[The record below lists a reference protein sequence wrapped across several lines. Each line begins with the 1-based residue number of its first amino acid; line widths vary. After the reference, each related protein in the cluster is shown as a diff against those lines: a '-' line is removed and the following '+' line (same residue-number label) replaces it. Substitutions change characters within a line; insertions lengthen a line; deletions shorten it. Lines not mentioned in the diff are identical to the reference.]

1 MQLWDKLAEYAKNF
15 SSYRTTM
22 DFGDVAEILIIAVL
36 LYYTLV
42 WMKTTR
48 AWILLKGLIV
58 ILAFLLLAYFFRMT
72 TILWMAQN
80 VLGFA
85 VTALIVVLQPELR
98 KALEELG
105 KKNII
110 SSVLPFDNSHRV
122 NEEFSEKTINE
133 ITKACVEMGKVRT
146 GALIVIEQKVSLR
159 DYERTGIDVDGIVTS
174 QLLIN
179 IFEHNTPLHDGAVI
193 IQGNR
198 VVSAT
203 CYLPLSDNLGL
214 SKELGTRHRAGVG
227 ISEITDSLT
236 IIVSEETGKISV
248 AYEGELERNLD
259 ADSLRDRMHKILNN
273 PVEEHKN
280 LRIWKGRS
288 RDKKMKKLLTRN
300 LGLKLASLLL
310 AFVLWFLVAQIY
322 DPKDTVTFNNI
333 QVRLINTELLDEEGK
348 VYEVLDNSNLVRVTV
363 TGPQSIVKSELRRSD
378 IVAEADMSKL
388 TDINTIAITYYCENI
403 SNDSVEIKGNHDSV
417 RLNVEDKTSKWIKLE
432 SNTIGDVAS
441 GYMIGNV
448 TLDQTNI
455 EVTGPKSAISQ
466 VDHAGVDINVTDST
480 TSLSANVDIKLYDA
494 DDNEL
499 VLESVKKNVDSAYM
513 TVEVLATK
521 EVPVEIEYMGVPEDG
536 YMATGEVESSVPT
549 VRIAGTVSTLV
560 GISAI
565 TVPEDRMNITGQ
577 SDNLVDIINLKEY
590 LPANVRLAD
599 KSFDGKITATVYIEP
614 IVSKDLTVAA
624 ENISVTGV
632 PDGMEAEITST
643 AEEYNI
649 TVSGLSRDVSILH
662 DSSVT
667 GILNLTQWMEDNGVE
682 ELTPGT
688 YTIPV
693 TFNLT
698 EDITV
703 TPDINIHIRL
713 KNADADNQ

>member
-1 MQLWDKLAEYAKNF
+1 
-15 SSYRTTM
+15 
-22 DFGDVAEILIIAVL
+22 
-36 LYYTLV
+36 
-42 WMKTTR
+42 
-48 AWILLKGLIV
+48 
-58 ILAFLLLAYFFRMT
+58 
-72 TILWMAQN
+72 
-80 VLGFA
+80 
-85 VTALIVVLQPELR
+85 
-98 KALEELG
+98 
-105 KKNII
+105 
-110 SSVLPFDNSHRV
+110 
-122 NEEFSEKTINE
+122 
-133 ITKACVEMGKVRT
+133 
-146 GALIVIEQKVSLR
+146 
-159 DYERTGIDVDGIVTS
+159 
-174 QLLIN
+174 
-179 IFEHNTPLHDGAVI
+179 
-193 IQGNR
+193 
-198 VVSAT
+198 
-203 CYLPLSDNLGL
+203 
-214 SKELGTRHRAGVG
+214 
-227 ISEITDSLT
+227 
-236 IIVSEETGKISV
+236 
-248 AYEGELERNLD
+248 
-259 ADSLRDRMHKILNN
+259 
-273 PVEEHKN
+273 
-280 LRIWKGRS
+280 
-288 RDKKMKKLLTRN
+288 MKKLLTRN

-599 KSFDGKITATVYIEP
+599 KSFDGTITATVYIEP

-693 TFNLT
+693 TFNLA

-703 TPDINIHIRL
+703 VPDINIHIRL
-713 KNADADNQ
+713 KNADTDNQ

>member
-1 MQLWDKLAEYAKNF
+1 
-15 SSYRTTM
+15 
-22 DFGDVAEILIIAVL
+22 
-36 LYYTLV
+36 
-42 WMKTTR
+42 
-48 AWILLKGLIV
+48 
-58 ILAFLLLAYFFRMT
+58 
-72 TILWMAQN
+72 
-80 VLGFA
+80 
-85 VTALIVVLQPELR
+85 
-98 KALEELG
+98 
-105 KKNII
+105 
-110 SSVLPFDNSHRV
+110 
-122 NEEFSEKTINE
+122 
-133 ITKACVEMGKVRT
+133 
-146 GALIVIEQKVSLR
+146 
-159 DYERTGIDVDGIVTS
+159 
-174 QLLIN
+174 
-179 IFEHNTPLHDGAVI
+179 
-193 IQGNR
+193 
-198 VVSAT
+198 
-203 CYLPLSDNLGL
+203 
-214 SKELGTRHRAGVG
+214 
-227 ISEITDSLT
+227 
-236 IIVSEETGKISV
+236 
-248 AYEGELERNLD
+248 
-259 ADSLRDRMHKILNN
+259 
-273 PVEEHKN
+273 
-280 LRIWKGRS
+280 
-288 RDKKMKKLLTRN
+288 MKKLLTRN

-333 QVRLINTELLDEEGK
+333 QVRLVNTELLDEEGK

-693 TFNLT
+693 TFNLA

-713 KNADADNQ
+713 KNADTDNQ

>member
-1 MQLWDKLAEYAKNF
+1 
-15 SSYRTTM
+15 
-22 DFGDVAEILIIAVL
+22 
-36 LYYTLV
+36 
-42 WMKTTR
+42 
-48 AWILLKGLIV
+48 
-58 ILAFLLLAYFFRMT
+58 
-72 TILWMAQN
+72 
-80 VLGFA
+80 
-85 VTALIVVLQPELR
+85 
-98 KALEELG
+98 
-105 KKNII
+105 
-110 SSVLPFDNSHRV
+110 
-122 NEEFSEKTINE
+122 
-133 ITKACVEMGKVRT
+133 
-146 GALIVIEQKVSLR
+146 
-159 DYERTGIDVDGIVTS
+159 
-174 QLLIN
+174 
-179 IFEHNTPLHDGAVI
+179 
-193 IQGNR
+193 
-198 VVSAT
+198 
-203 CYLPLSDNLGL
+203 
-214 SKELGTRHRAGVG
+214 
-227 ISEITDSLT
+227 
-236 IIVSEETGKISV
+236 
-248 AYEGELERNLD
+248 
-259 ADSLRDRMHKILNN
+259 
-273 PVEEHKN
+273 
-280 LRIWKGRS
+280 
-288 RDKKMKKLLTRN
+288 MKKLLTRN

-521 EVPVEIEYMGVPEDG
+521 EVPVEIEYLGVPEDG

-565 TVPEDRMNITGQ
+565 TVPEDRMTITGQ

-682 ELTPGT
+682 ELTPGN
-688 YTIPV
+688 YTIPI
-693 TFNLT
+693 TFNLA

-713 KNADADNQ
+713 KNADTNNQ

>member
-1 MQLWDKLAEYAKNF
+1 
-15 SSYRTTM
+15 
-22 DFGDVAEILIIAVL
+22 
-36 LYYTLV
+36 
-42 WMKTTR
+42 
-48 AWILLKGLIV
+48 
-58 ILAFLLLAYFFRMT
+58 
-72 TILWMAQN
+72 
-80 VLGFA
+80 
-85 VTALIVVLQPELR
+85 
-98 KALEELG
+98 
-105 KKNII
+105 
-110 SSVLPFDNSHRV
+110 
-122 NEEFSEKTINE
+122 
-133 ITKACVEMGKVRT
+133 
-146 GALIVIEQKVSLR
+146 
-159 DYERTGIDVDGIVTS
+159 
-174 QLLIN
+174 
-179 IFEHNTPLHDGAVI
+179 
-193 IQGNR
+193 
-198 VVSAT
+198 
-203 CYLPLSDNLGL
+203 
-214 SKELGTRHRAGVG
+214 
-227 ISEITDSLT
+227 
-236 IIVSEETGKISV
+236 
-248 AYEGELERNLD
+248 
-259 ADSLRDRMHKILNN
+259 
-273 PVEEHKN
+273 
-280 LRIWKGRS
+280 
-288 RDKKMKKLLTRN
+288 MKKLLTRN

-499 VLESVKKNVDSAYM
+499 TLESVKKNVDSAYM

-549 VRIAGTVSTLV
+549 VRIAGTASTLV

-693 TFNLT
+693 TFNLA

-703 TPDINIHIRL
+703 APDINIHIRL
-713 KNADADNQ
+713 KNADTDNQ

>member
-1 MQLWDKLAEYAKNF
+1 
-15 SSYRTTM
+15 
-22 DFGDVAEILIIAVL
+22 
-36 LYYTLV
+36 
-42 WMKTTR
+42 
-48 AWILLKGLIV
+48 
-58 ILAFLLLAYFFRMT
+58 
-72 TILWMAQN
+72 
-80 VLGFA
+80 
-85 VTALIVVLQPELR
+85 
-98 KALEELG
+98 
-105 KKNII
+105 
-110 SSVLPFDNSHRV
+110 
-122 NEEFSEKTINE
+122 
-133 ITKACVEMGKVRT
+133 
-146 GALIVIEQKVSLR
+146 
-159 DYERTGIDVDGIVTS
+159 
-174 QLLIN
+174 
-179 IFEHNTPLHDGAVI
+179 
-193 IQGNR
+193 
-198 VVSAT
+198 
-203 CYLPLSDNLGL
+203 
-214 SKELGTRHRAGVG
+214 
-227 ISEITDSLT
+227 
-236 IIVSEETGKISV
+236 
-248 AYEGELERNLD
+248 
-259 ADSLRDRMHKILNN
+259 
-273 PVEEHKN
+273 
-280 LRIWKGRS
+280 
-288 RDKKMKKLLTRN
+288 MKKLLTRN

-577 SDNLVDIINLKEY
+577 SDNLVDIISLKEY

-693 TFNLT
+693 TFNLA

-703 TPDINIHIRL
+703 VPDINIHIRL
-713 KNADADNQ
+713 KNADTDNQ

>member
-1 MQLWDKLAEYAKNF
+1 
-15 SSYRTTM
+15 
-22 DFGDVAEILIIAVL
+22 
-36 LYYTLV
+36 
-42 WMKTTR
+42 
-48 AWILLKGLIV
+48 
-58 ILAFLLLAYFFRMT
+58 
-72 TILWMAQN
+72 
-80 VLGFA
+80 
-85 VTALIVVLQPELR
+85 
-98 KALEELG
+98 
-105 KKNII
+105 
-110 SSVLPFDNSHRV
+110 
-122 NEEFSEKTINE
+122 
-133 ITKACVEMGKVRT
+133 
-146 GALIVIEQKVSLR
+146 
-159 DYERTGIDVDGIVTS
+159 
-174 QLLIN
+174 
-179 IFEHNTPLHDGAVI
+179 
-193 IQGNR
+193 
-198 VVSAT
+198 
-203 CYLPLSDNLGL
+203 
-214 SKELGTRHRAGVG
+214 
-227 ISEITDSLT
+227 
-236 IIVSEETGKISV
+236 
-248 AYEGELERNLD
+248 
-259 ADSLRDRMHKILNN
+259 
-273 PVEEHKN
+273 
-280 LRIWKGRS
+280 
-288 RDKKMKKLLTRN
+288 MKKLLTRN

-549 VRIAGTVSTLV
+549 VRIAGTISTLV

-682 ELTPGT
+682 ELTPGN
-688 YTIPV
+688 YTIPI
-693 TFNLT
+693 TFNLA

-713 KNADADNQ
+713 KNADTNNQ

>member
-1 MQLWDKLAEYAKNF
+1 
-15 SSYRTTM
+15 
-22 DFGDVAEILIIAVL
+22 
-36 LYYTLV
+36 
-42 WMKTTR
+42 
-48 AWILLKGLIV
+48 
-58 ILAFLLLAYFFRMT
+58 
-72 TILWMAQN
+72 
-80 VLGFA
+80 
-85 VTALIVVLQPELR
+85 
-98 KALEELG
+98 
-105 KKNII
+105 
-110 SSVLPFDNSHRV
+110 
-122 NEEFSEKTINE
+122 
-133 ITKACVEMGKVRT
+133 
-146 GALIVIEQKVSLR
+146 
-159 DYERTGIDVDGIVTS
+159 
-174 QLLIN
+174 
-179 IFEHNTPLHDGAVI
+179 
-193 IQGNR
+193 
-198 VVSAT
+198 
-203 CYLPLSDNLGL
+203 
-214 SKELGTRHRAGVG
+214 
-227 ISEITDSLT
+227 
-236 IIVSEETGKISV
+236 
-248 AYEGELERNLD
+248 
-259 ADSLRDRMHKILNN
+259 
-273 PVEEHKN
+273 
-280 LRIWKGRS
+280 
-288 RDKKMKKLLTRN
+288 MKKLLTRN

-378 IVAEADMSKL
+378 IIAEADMSKL

-693 TFNLT
+693 TFNLA

-713 KNADADNQ
+713 KNADTDNQ

>member
-1 MQLWDKLAEYAKNF
+1 
-15 SSYRTTM
+15 
-22 DFGDVAEILIIAVL
+22 
-36 LYYTLV
+36 
-42 WMKTTR
+42 MK
-48 AWILLKGLIV
+48 
-58 ILAFLLLAYFFRMT
+58 
-72 TILWMAQN
+72 
-80 VLGFA
+80 
-85 VTALIVVLQPELR
+85 
-98 KALEELG
+98 KALT
-105 KKNII
+105 
-110 SSVLPFDNSHRV
+110 H
-122 NEEFSEKTINE
+122 
-133 ITKACVEMGKVRT
+133 
-146 GALIVIEQKVSLR
+146 
-159 DYERTGIDVDGIVTS
+159 
-174 QLLIN
+174 
-179 IFEHNTPLHDGAVI
+179 
-193 IQGNR
+193 
-198 VVSAT
+198 
-203 CYLPLSDNLGL
+203 
-214 SKELGTRHRAGVG
+214 
-227 ISEITDSLT
+227 
-236 IIVSEETGKISV
+236 
-248 AYEGELERNLD
+248 
-259 ADSLRDRMHKILNN
+259 
-273 PVEEHKN
+273 
-280 LRIWKGRS
+280 
-288 RDKKMKKLLTRN
+288 N

-432 SNTIGDVAS
+432 SNTIGNVAS

-448 TLDQTNI
+448 SLDQTNI

-480 TSLSANVDIKLYDA
+480 SSLSANVDIKLYDA

-499 VLESVKKNVDSAYM
+499 TLESVKKNVDSAHM

-549 VRIAGTVSTLV
+549 VRIAGTASTLA

-577 SDNLVDIINLKEY
+577 TDNLVDIINLKEY
-590 LPANVRLAD
+590 LPSNVRLAD

-649 TVSGLSRDVSILH
+649 TVSGLSRDVSILR

-693 TFNLT
+693 TFNLA

-713 KNADADNQ
+713 KNADTDNQ

>member
-1 MQLWDKLAEYAKNF
+1 
-15 SSYRTTM
+15 
-22 DFGDVAEILIIAVL
+22 
-36 LYYTLV
+36 
-42 WMKTTR
+42 
-48 AWILLKGLIV
+48 
-58 ILAFLLLAYFFRMT
+58 
-72 TILWMAQN
+72 
-80 VLGFA
+80 
-85 VTALIVVLQPELR
+85 
-98 KALEELG
+98 
-105 KKNII
+105 
-110 SSVLPFDNSHRV
+110 
-122 NEEFSEKTINE
+122 
-133 ITKACVEMGKVRT
+133 
-146 GALIVIEQKVSLR
+146 
-159 DYERTGIDVDGIVTS
+159 
-174 QLLIN
+174 
-179 IFEHNTPLHDGAVI
+179 
-193 IQGNR
+193 
-198 VVSAT
+198 
-203 CYLPLSDNLGL
+203 
-214 SKELGTRHRAGVG
+214 
-227 ISEITDSLT
+227 
-236 IIVSEETGKISV
+236 
-248 AYEGELERNLD
+248 
-259 ADSLRDRMHKILNN
+259 
-273 PVEEHKN
+273 
-280 LRIWKGRS
+280 
-288 RDKKMKKLLTRN
+288 MKKALTRN
-300 LGLKLASLLL
+300 LGLKLASLVL

-388 TDINTIAITYYCENI
+388 TDINTIAIIYYCENV

-432 SNTIGDVAS
+432 SNTIGEVAS
-441 GYMIGNV
+441 GYLIGNV

-480 TSLSANVDIKLYDA
+480 SSLSANVDIKLYDA

-499 VLESVKKNVDSAYM
+499 TLESVKKNVNSAHM

-549 VRIAGTVSTLV
+549 VRIAGTASALV

-577 SDNLVDIINLKEY
+577 SSDLVDIINLKEY
-590 LPANVRLAD
+590 LPSNVRLAN

-614 IVSKDLTVAA
+614 IDTKDLTIPAD
-624 ENISVTGV
+624 NISITGV
-632 PDGMEAEITST
+632 PDGMEAEVTST

-649 TVSGLSRDVSILH
+649 TVSGLTRDVSILR

-667 GILNLTQWMEDNGVE
+667 GVLDLNQWMEDNGLE
-682 ELTPGT
+682 ELTPGN

-693 TFNLT
+693 TFNLS

-703 TPDINIHIRL
+703 DTDVNIHIRL
-713 KNADADNQ
+713 KNADSST

>member
-1 MQLWDKLAEYAKNF
+1 
-15 SSYRTTM
+15 
-22 DFGDVAEILIIAVL
+22 
-36 LYYTLV
+36 
-42 WMKTTR
+42 
-48 AWILLKGLIV
+48 
-58 ILAFLLLAYFFRMT
+58 
-72 TILWMAQN
+72 
-80 VLGFA
+80 
-85 VTALIVVLQPELR
+85 
-98 KALEELG
+98 
-105 KKNII
+105 
-110 SSVLPFDNSHRV
+110 
-122 NEEFSEKTINE
+122 
-133 ITKACVEMGKVRT
+133 
-146 GALIVIEQKVSLR
+146 
-159 DYERTGIDVDGIVTS
+159 
-174 QLLIN
+174 
-179 IFEHNTPLHDGAVI
+179 
-193 IQGNR
+193 
-198 VVSAT
+198 
-203 CYLPLSDNLGL
+203 
-214 SKELGTRHRAGVG
+214 
-227 ISEITDSLT
+227 
-236 IIVSEETGKISV
+236 
-248 AYEGELERNLD
+248 
-259 ADSLRDRMHKILNN
+259 
-273 PVEEHKN
+273 
-280 LRIWKGRS
+280 
-288 RDKKMKKLLTRN
+288 MKKLLTRN

-466 VDHAGVDINVTDST
+466 VDHAGVNINVTDST

-693 TFNLT
+693 TFNLA

-703 TPDINIHIRL
+703 VPDINIHIRL
-713 KNADADNQ
+713 KNADTDNQ

>member
-1 MQLWDKLAEYAKNF
+1 
-15 SSYRTTM
+15 
-22 DFGDVAEILIIAVL
+22 
-36 LYYTLV
+36 
-42 WMKTTR
+42 
-48 AWILLKGLIV
+48 
-58 ILAFLLLAYFFRMT
+58 
-72 TILWMAQN
+72 
-80 VLGFA
+80 
-85 VTALIVVLQPELR
+85 
-98 KALEELG
+98 
-105 KKNII
+105 
-110 SSVLPFDNSHRV
+110 
-122 NEEFSEKTINE
+122 
-133 ITKACVEMGKVRT
+133 
-146 GALIVIEQKVSLR
+146 
-159 DYERTGIDVDGIVTS
+159 
-174 QLLIN
+174 
-179 IFEHNTPLHDGAVI
+179 
-193 IQGNR
+193 
-198 VVSAT
+198 
-203 CYLPLSDNLGL
+203 
-214 SKELGTRHRAGVG
+214 
-227 ISEITDSLT
+227 
-236 IIVSEETGKISV
+236 
-248 AYEGELERNLD
+248 
-259 ADSLRDRMHKILNN
+259 
-273 PVEEHKN
+273 
-280 LRIWKGRS
+280 
-288 RDKKMKKLLTRN
+288 MKKLLTRN

-432 SNTIGDVAS
+432 SNTMGDVAS

-693 TFNLT
+693 TFNLA

-713 KNADADNQ
+713 KNADTDNQ

>member
-1 MQLWDKLAEYAKNF
+1 
-15 SSYRTTM
+15 
-22 DFGDVAEILIIAVL
+22 
-36 LYYTLV
+36 
-42 WMKTTR
+42 
-48 AWILLKGLIV
+48 
-58 ILAFLLLAYFFRMT
+58 
-72 TILWMAQN
+72 
-80 VLGFA
+80 
-85 VTALIVVLQPELR
+85 
-98 KALEELG
+98 
-105 KKNII
+105 
-110 SSVLPFDNSHRV
+110 
-122 NEEFSEKTINE
+122 
-133 ITKACVEMGKVRT
+133 
-146 GALIVIEQKVSLR
+146 
-159 DYERTGIDVDGIVTS
+159 
-174 QLLIN
+174 
-179 IFEHNTPLHDGAVI
+179 
-193 IQGNR
+193 
-198 VVSAT
+198 
-203 CYLPLSDNLGL
+203 
-214 SKELGTRHRAGVG
+214 
-227 ISEITDSLT
+227 
-236 IIVSEETGKISV
+236 
-248 AYEGELERNLD
+248 
-259 ADSLRDRMHKILNN
+259 
-273 PVEEHKN
+273 
-280 LRIWKGRS
+280 
-288 RDKKMKKLLTRN
+288 MKKLLTRN
-300 LGLKLASLLL
+300 LGLKLASLVL

-333 QVRLINTELLDEEGK
+333 QVRLVNTELLEEEGK

-577 SDNLVDIINLKEY
+577 TDNLVDIINLKEY
-590 LPANVRLAD
+590 LPSNVRLAD

-693 TFNLT
+693 TFNLA

-713 KNADADNQ
+713 KNADTDNQ

>member
-1 MQLWDKLAEYAKNF
+1 
-15 SSYRTTM
+15 
-22 DFGDVAEILIIAVL
+22 
-36 LYYTLV
+36 
-42 WMKTTR
+42 
-48 AWILLKGLIV
+48 
-58 ILAFLLLAYFFRMT
+58 
-72 TILWMAQN
+72 
-80 VLGFA
+80 
-85 VTALIVVLQPELR
+85 
-98 KALEELG
+98 
-105 KKNII
+105 
-110 SSVLPFDNSHRV
+110 
-122 NEEFSEKTINE
+122 
-133 ITKACVEMGKVRT
+133 
-146 GALIVIEQKVSLR
+146 
-159 DYERTGIDVDGIVTS
+159 
-174 QLLIN
+174 
-179 IFEHNTPLHDGAVI
+179 
-193 IQGNR
+193 
-198 VVSAT
+198 
-203 CYLPLSDNLGL
+203 
-214 SKELGTRHRAGVG
+214 
-227 ISEITDSLT
+227 
-236 IIVSEETGKISV
+236 
-248 AYEGELERNLD
+248 
-259 ADSLRDRMHKILNN
+259 
-273 PVEEHKN
+273 
-280 LRIWKGRS
+280 
-288 RDKKMKKLLTRN
+288 MKKSLTRN

-667 GILNLTQWMEDNGVE
+667 GILNLTQWIEDNGVE

-693 TFNLT
+693 TFNLA

-703 TPDINIHIRL
+703 VPDINIHIRL
-713 KNADADNQ
+713 KNADTDNQ

>member
-1 MQLWDKLAEYAKNF
+1 
-15 SSYRTTM
+15 
-22 DFGDVAEILIIAVL
+22 
-36 LYYTLV
+36 
-42 WMKTTR
+42 
-48 AWILLKGLIV
+48 
-58 ILAFLLLAYFFRMT
+58 
-72 TILWMAQN
+72 
-80 VLGFA
+80 
-85 VTALIVVLQPELR
+85 
-98 KALEELG
+98 
-105 KKNII
+105 
-110 SSVLPFDNSHRV
+110 
-122 NEEFSEKTINE
+122 
-133 ITKACVEMGKVRT
+133 
-146 GALIVIEQKVSLR
+146 
-159 DYERTGIDVDGIVTS
+159 
-174 QLLIN
+174 
-179 IFEHNTPLHDGAVI
+179 
-193 IQGNR
+193 
-198 VVSAT
+198 
-203 CYLPLSDNLGL
+203 
-214 SKELGTRHRAGVG
+214 
-227 ISEITDSLT
+227 
-236 IIVSEETGKISV
+236 
-248 AYEGELERNLD
+248 
-259 ADSLRDRMHKILNN
+259 
-273 PVEEHKN
+273 
-280 LRIWKGRS
+280 
-288 RDKKMKKLLTRN
+288 MKKLLTRN

-417 RLNVEDKTSKWIKLE
+417 RLNVEDNTSKWIKLE
-432 SNTIGDVAS
+432 RNTIGDVAS

-649 TVSGLSRDVSILH
+649 TVSGLSRDVSVLH

-693 TFNLT
+693 TFNLA

-703 TPDINIHIRL
+703 VPDINIHIRL
-713 KNADADNQ
+713 KNADTDNQ

>member
-1 MQLWDKLAEYAKNF
+1 
-15 SSYRTTM
+15 
-22 DFGDVAEILIIAVL
+22 
-36 LYYTLV
+36 
-42 WMKTTR
+42 
-48 AWILLKGLIV
+48 
-58 ILAFLLLAYFFRMT
+58 
-72 TILWMAQN
+72 
-80 VLGFA
+80 
-85 VTALIVVLQPELR
+85 
-98 KALEELG
+98 
-105 KKNII
+105 
-110 SSVLPFDNSHRV
+110 
-122 NEEFSEKTINE
+122 
-133 ITKACVEMGKVRT
+133 
-146 GALIVIEQKVSLR
+146 
-159 DYERTGIDVDGIVTS
+159 
-174 QLLIN
+174 
-179 IFEHNTPLHDGAVI
+179 
-193 IQGNR
+193 
-198 VVSAT
+198 
-203 CYLPLSDNLGL
+203 
-214 SKELGTRHRAGVG
+214 
-227 ISEITDSLT
+227 
-236 IIVSEETGKISV
+236 
-248 AYEGELERNLD
+248 
-259 ADSLRDRMHKILNN
+259 
-273 PVEEHKN
+273 
-280 LRIWKGRS
+280 
-288 RDKKMKKLLTRN
+288 MKKLLTRN

-560 GISAI
+560 GLSAI

-649 TVSGLSRDVSILH
+649 TLSGLSSDVSILH

-693 TFNLT
+693 TFNLA

-703 TPDINIHIRL
+703 VPDINIHIRL
-713 KNADADNQ
+713 KNADTDNQ

>member
-1 MQLWDKLAEYAKNF
+1 
-15 SSYRTTM
+15 
-22 DFGDVAEILIIAVL
+22 
-36 LYYTLV
+36 
-42 WMKTTR
+42 
-48 AWILLKGLIV
+48 
-58 ILAFLLLAYFFRMT
+58 
-72 TILWMAQN
+72 
-80 VLGFA
+80 
-85 VTALIVVLQPELR
+85 
-98 KALEELG
+98 
-105 KKNII
+105 
-110 SSVLPFDNSHRV
+110 
-122 NEEFSEKTINE
+122 
-133 ITKACVEMGKVRT
+133 
-146 GALIVIEQKVSLR
+146 
-159 DYERTGIDVDGIVTS
+159 
-174 QLLIN
+174 
-179 IFEHNTPLHDGAVI
+179 
-193 IQGNR
+193 
-198 VVSAT
+198 
-203 CYLPLSDNLGL
+203 
-214 SKELGTRHRAGVG
+214 
-227 ISEITDSLT
+227 
-236 IIVSEETGKISV
+236 
-248 AYEGELERNLD
+248 
-259 ADSLRDRMHKILNN
+259 
-273 PVEEHKN
+273 
-280 LRIWKGRS
+280 
-288 RDKKMKKLLTRN
+288 MKKLLTRN

-432 SNTIGDVAS
+432 SNTIGNVAS

-448 TLDQTNI
+448 SLDQTNI

-480 TSLSANVDIKLYDA
+480 SSLSANVDIKLYDA

-499 VLESVKKNVDSAYM
+499 TLESVKKNVDSAHM

-549 VRIAGTVSTLV
+549 VRIAGNASTLV

-577 SDNLVDIINLKEY
+577 TDNLVDIINLKEY
-590 LPANVRLAD
+590 LPSNVRLAD

-649 TVSGLSRDVSILH
+649 TVSGLSRDVSILR

-693 TFNLT
+693 TFNLA

-703 TPDINIHIRL
+703 APDINIHIRL
-713 KNADADNQ
+713 KNADTDNQ

>member
-1 MQLWDKLAEYAKNF
+1 
-15 SSYRTTM
+15 
-22 DFGDVAEILIIAVL
+22 
-36 LYYTLV
+36 
-42 WMKTTR
+42 
-48 AWILLKGLIV
+48 
-58 ILAFLLLAYFFRMT
+58 
-72 TILWMAQN
+72 
-80 VLGFA
+80 
-85 VTALIVVLQPELR
+85 
-98 KALEELG
+98 
-105 KKNII
+105 
-110 SSVLPFDNSHRV
+110 
-122 NEEFSEKTINE
+122 
-133 ITKACVEMGKVRT
+133 
-146 GALIVIEQKVSLR
+146 
-159 DYERTGIDVDGIVTS
+159 
-174 QLLIN
+174 
-179 IFEHNTPLHDGAVI
+179 
-193 IQGNR
+193 
-198 VVSAT
+198 
-203 CYLPLSDNLGL
+203 
-214 SKELGTRHRAGVG
+214 
-227 ISEITDSLT
+227 
-236 IIVSEETGKISV
+236 
-248 AYEGELERNLD
+248 
-259 ADSLRDRMHKILNN
+259 
-273 PVEEHKN
+273 
-280 LRIWKGRS
+280 
-288 RDKKMKKLLTRN
+288 MKKALTRN
-300 LGLKLASLLL
+300 LGLKLASLVL

-388 TDINTIAITYYCENI
+388 TDINTIAITYYCENV

-432 SNTIGDVAS
+432 SNTIGEVAS

-480 TSLSANVDIKLYDA
+480 SSLSANVDIKLYDA

-499 VLESVKKNVDSAYM
+499 TLESVKKNVNSAHM

-549 VRIAGTVSTLV
+549 VRIAGTASTLV

-565 TVPEDRMNITGQ
+565 TVPEERMNITGQ
-577 SDNLVDIINLKEY
+577 SDDLVDIINLKEY
-590 LPANVRLAD
+590 LPSNVRLAN

-614 IVSKDLTVAA
+614 IDTKDLTIPAD
-624 ENISVTGV
+624 NISITGV
-632 PDGMEAEITST
+632 PDGMEAEVTST

-649 TVSGLSRDVSILH
+649 TVSGLTRDVSILR

-667 GILNLTQWMEDNGVE
+667 GVLDLNQWMEDNGLE
-682 ELTPGT
+682 ELTPGN

-693 TFNLT
+693 TFNLS

-703 TPDINIHIRL
+703 DTDVNIHIRL
-713 KNADADNQ
+713 KNADSST

>member
-1 MQLWDKLAEYAKNF
+1 
-15 SSYRTTM
+15 
-22 DFGDVAEILIIAVL
+22 
-36 LYYTLV
+36 
-42 WMKTTR
+42 
-48 AWILLKGLIV
+48 
-58 ILAFLLLAYFFRMT
+58 
-72 TILWMAQN
+72 
-80 VLGFA
+80 
-85 VTALIVVLQPELR
+85 
-98 KALEELG
+98 
-105 KKNII
+105 
-110 SSVLPFDNSHRV
+110 
-122 NEEFSEKTINE
+122 
-133 ITKACVEMGKVRT
+133 
-146 GALIVIEQKVSLR
+146 
-159 DYERTGIDVDGIVTS
+159 
-174 QLLIN
+174 
-179 IFEHNTPLHDGAVI
+179 
-193 IQGNR
+193 
-198 VVSAT
+198 
-203 CYLPLSDNLGL
+203 
-214 SKELGTRHRAGVG
+214 
-227 ISEITDSLT
+227 
-236 IIVSEETGKISV
+236 
-248 AYEGELERNLD
+248 
-259 ADSLRDRMHKILNN
+259 
-273 PVEEHKN
+273 
-280 LRIWKGRS
+280 
-288 RDKKMKKLLTRN
+288 MKKLLTRN

-614 IVSKDLTVAA
+614 IVSKDLTVAT

-693 TFNLT
+693 TFNLA

-703 TPDINIHIRL
+703 VPDINIHIRL
-713 KNADADNQ
+713 KNADTDNQ

>member
-1 MQLWDKLAEYAKNF
+1 
-15 SSYRTTM
+15 
-22 DFGDVAEILIIAVL
+22 
-36 LYYTLV
+36 
-42 WMKTTR
+42 
-48 AWILLKGLIV
+48 
-58 ILAFLLLAYFFRMT
+58 
-72 TILWMAQN
+72 
-80 VLGFA
+80 
-85 VTALIVVLQPELR
+85 
-98 KALEELG
+98 
-105 KKNII
+105 
-110 SSVLPFDNSHRV
+110 
-122 NEEFSEKTINE
+122 
-133 ITKACVEMGKVRT
+133 
-146 GALIVIEQKVSLR
+146 
-159 DYERTGIDVDGIVTS
+159 
-174 QLLIN
+174 
-179 IFEHNTPLHDGAVI
+179 
-193 IQGNR
+193 
-198 VVSAT
+198 
-203 CYLPLSDNLGL
+203 
-214 SKELGTRHRAGVG
+214 
-227 ISEITDSLT
+227 
-236 IIVSEETGKISV
+236 
-248 AYEGELERNLD
+248 
-259 ADSLRDRMHKILNN
+259 
-273 PVEEHKN
+273 
-280 LRIWKGRS
+280 
-288 RDKKMKKLLTRN
+288 MKKLLTRN

-624 ENISVTGV
+624 ENISVAGV

-693 TFNLT
+693 TFNLA

-703 TPDINIHIRL
+703 VPDINIHIRL
-713 KNADADNQ
+713 KNADTDNQ

>member
-1 MQLWDKLAEYAKNF
+1 
-15 SSYRTTM
+15 
-22 DFGDVAEILIIAVL
+22 
-36 LYYTLV
+36 
-42 WMKTTR
+42 
-48 AWILLKGLIV
+48 
-58 ILAFLLLAYFFRMT
+58 
-72 TILWMAQN
+72 
-80 VLGFA
+80 
-85 VTALIVVLQPELR
+85 
-98 KALEELG
+98 
-105 KKNII
+105 
-110 SSVLPFDNSHRV
+110 
-122 NEEFSEKTINE
+122 
-133 ITKACVEMGKVRT
+133 
-146 GALIVIEQKVSLR
+146 
-159 DYERTGIDVDGIVTS
+159 
-174 QLLIN
+174 
-179 IFEHNTPLHDGAVI
+179 
-193 IQGNR
+193 
-198 VVSAT
+198 
-203 CYLPLSDNLGL
+203 
-214 SKELGTRHRAGVG
+214 
-227 ISEITDSLT
+227 
-236 IIVSEETGKISV
+236 
-248 AYEGELERNLD
+248 
-259 ADSLRDRMHKILNN
+259 
-273 PVEEHKN
+273 
-280 LRIWKGRS
+280 
-288 RDKKMKKLLTRN
+288 MKKLLTRN
-300 LGLKLASLLL
+300 LGLKLASLVL

-348 VYEVLDNSNLVRVTV
+348 VYEVLDNSNMVRVTV

-417 RLNVEDKTSKWIKLE
+417 RLSVEDKTSKWIKLE

-480 TSLSANVDIKLYDA
+480 SSLSANVDIKLYDA
-494 DDNEL
+494 DGNEL
-499 VLESVKKNVDSAYM
+499 TLESVKKNVDSAHM

-549 VRIAGTVSTLV
+549 VRIAGTASTLV

-614 IVSKDLTVAA
+614 VVTKELSVPAD
-624 ENISVTGV
+624 NISISGV
-632 PDGMEAEITST
+632 PEGMEAEITTT
-643 AEEYNI
+643 ADSYDI
-649 TVSGLSRDVSILH
+649 TVSGLSRDVSILR

-667 GILNLTQWMEDNGVE
+667 GILDLNKWMEDNGVE
-682 ELTPGT
+682 EMTPGN

-693 TFNLT
+693 TFNLS
-698 EDITV
+698 ENITV
-703 TPDINIHIRL
+703 DPDINIHIRL
-713 KNADADNQ
+713 KNADTGNQ

>member
-1 MQLWDKLAEYAKNF
+1 
-15 SSYRTTM
+15 
-22 DFGDVAEILIIAVL
+22 
-36 LYYTLV
+36 
-42 WMKTTR
+42 
-48 AWILLKGLIV
+48 
-58 ILAFLLLAYFFRMT
+58 
-72 TILWMAQN
+72 
-80 VLGFA
+80 
-85 VTALIVVLQPELR
+85 
-98 KALEELG
+98 
-105 KKNII
+105 
-110 SSVLPFDNSHRV
+110 
-122 NEEFSEKTINE
+122 
-133 ITKACVEMGKVRT
+133 
-146 GALIVIEQKVSLR
+146 
-159 DYERTGIDVDGIVTS
+159 
-174 QLLIN
+174 
-179 IFEHNTPLHDGAVI
+179 
-193 IQGNR
+193 
-198 VVSAT
+198 
-203 CYLPLSDNLGL
+203 
-214 SKELGTRHRAGVG
+214 
-227 ISEITDSLT
+227 
-236 IIVSEETGKISV
+236 
-248 AYEGELERNLD
+248 
-259 ADSLRDRMHKILNN
+259 
-273 PVEEHKN
+273 
-280 LRIWKGRS
+280 
-288 RDKKMKKLLTRN
+288 MKKLLTCN

-693 TFNLT
+693 TFNLA

-713 KNADADNQ
+713 KNADTDNQ

>member
-1 MQLWDKLAEYAKNF
+1 
-15 SSYRTTM
+15 
-22 DFGDVAEILIIAVL
+22 
-36 LYYTLV
+36 
-42 WMKTTR
+42 
-48 AWILLKGLIV
+48 
-58 ILAFLLLAYFFRMT
+58 
-72 TILWMAQN
+72 
-80 VLGFA
+80 
-85 VTALIVVLQPELR
+85 
-98 KALEELG
+98 
-105 KKNII
+105 
-110 SSVLPFDNSHRV
+110 
-122 NEEFSEKTINE
+122 
-133 ITKACVEMGKVRT
+133 
-146 GALIVIEQKVSLR
+146 
-159 DYERTGIDVDGIVTS
+159 
-174 QLLIN
+174 
-179 IFEHNTPLHDGAVI
+179 
-193 IQGNR
+193 
-198 VVSAT
+198 
-203 CYLPLSDNLGL
+203 
-214 SKELGTRHRAGVG
+214 
-227 ISEITDSLT
+227 
-236 IIVSEETGKISV
+236 
-248 AYEGELERNLD
+248 
-259 ADSLRDRMHKILNN
+259 
-273 PVEEHKN
+273 
-280 LRIWKGRS
+280 
-288 RDKKMKKLLTRN
+288 MKKLLTRN

-682 ELTPGT
+682 ELTQGT

-693 TFNLT
+693 TFNLA

-703 TPDINIHIRL
+703 VPDINIHIRL
-713 KNADADNQ
+713 KNADTDNQ

>member
-1 MQLWDKLAEYAKNF
+1 
-15 SSYRTTM
+15 
-22 DFGDVAEILIIAVL
+22 
-36 LYYTLV
+36 
-42 WMKTTR
+42 
-48 AWILLKGLIV
+48 
-58 ILAFLLLAYFFRMT
+58 
-72 TILWMAQN
+72 
-80 VLGFA
+80 
-85 VTALIVVLQPELR
+85 
-98 KALEELG
+98 
-105 KKNII
+105 
-110 SSVLPFDNSHRV
+110 
-122 NEEFSEKTINE
+122 
-133 ITKACVEMGKVRT
+133 
-146 GALIVIEQKVSLR
+146 
-159 DYERTGIDVDGIVTS
+159 
-174 QLLIN
+174 
-179 IFEHNTPLHDGAVI
+179 
-193 IQGNR
+193 
-198 VVSAT
+198 
-203 CYLPLSDNLGL
+203 
-214 SKELGTRHRAGVG
+214 
-227 ISEITDSLT
+227 
-236 IIVSEETGKISV
+236 
-248 AYEGELERNLD
+248 
-259 ADSLRDRMHKILNN
+259 
-273 PVEEHKN
+273 
-280 LRIWKGRS
+280 
-288 RDKKMKKLLTRN
+288 MKKLLTRN

-378 IVAEADMSKL
+378 IIAEADMSKL

-480 TSLSANVDIKLYDA
+480 SSLSANVDIKLYDA

-499 VLESVKKNVDSAYM
+499 TLESVKKNVDSAHM

-577 SDNLVDIINLKEY
+577 TDNLVDIINLKEY

-649 TVSGLSRDVSILH
+649 TVSGLSRDVSILR

-693 TFNLT
+693 TFNLA

-703 TPDINIHIRL
+703 APDINIHIRL
-713 KNADADNQ
+713 KNADTDNQ

>member
-1 MQLWDKLAEYAKNF
+1 
-15 SSYRTTM
+15 
-22 DFGDVAEILIIAVL
+22 
-36 LYYTLV
+36 
-42 WMKTTR
+42 
-48 AWILLKGLIV
+48 
-58 ILAFLLLAYFFRMT
+58 
-72 TILWMAQN
+72 
-80 VLGFA
+80 
-85 VTALIVVLQPELR
+85 
-98 KALEELG
+98 
-105 KKNII
+105 
-110 SSVLPFDNSHRV
+110 
-122 NEEFSEKTINE
+122 
-133 ITKACVEMGKVRT
+133 
-146 GALIVIEQKVSLR
+146 
-159 DYERTGIDVDGIVTS
+159 
-174 QLLIN
+174 
-179 IFEHNTPLHDGAVI
+179 
-193 IQGNR
+193 
-198 VVSAT
+198 
-203 CYLPLSDNLGL
+203 
-214 SKELGTRHRAGVG
+214 
-227 ISEITDSLT
+227 
-236 IIVSEETGKISV
+236 
-248 AYEGELERNLD
+248 
-259 ADSLRDRMHKILNN
+259 
-273 PVEEHKN
+273 
-280 LRIWKGRS
+280 
-288 RDKKMKKLLTRN
+288 MKKLLTRN

-624 ENISVTGV
+624 ETISVTGV

-693 TFNLT
+693 TFNLA

-703 TPDINIHIRL
+703 VPDINIHIRL
-713 KNADADNQ
+713 KNADTDNQ

>member
-1 MQLWDKLAEYAKNF
+1 
-15 SSYRTTM
+15 
-22 DFGDVAEILIIAVL
+22 
-36 LYYTLV
+36 
-42 WMKTTR
+42 
-48 AWILLKGLIV
+48 
-58 ILAFLLLAYFFRMT
+58 
-72 TILWMAQN
+72 
-80 VLGFA
+80 
-85 VTALIVVLQPELR
+85 
-98 KALEELG
+98 
-105 KKNII
+105 
-110 SSVLPFDNSHRV
+110 
-122 NEEFSEKTINE
+122 
-133 ITKACVEMGKVRT
+133 
-146 GALIVIEQKVSLR
+146 
-159 DYERTGIDVDGIVTS
+159 
-174 QLLIN
+174 
-179 IFEHNTPLHDGAVI
+179 
-193 IQGNR
+193 
-198 VVSAT
+198 
-203 CYLPLSDNLGL
+203 
-214 SKELGTRHRAGVG
+214 
-227 ISEITDSLT
+227 
-236 IIVSEETGKISV
+236 
-248 AYEGELERNLD
+248 
-259 ADSLRDRMHKILNN
+259 
-273 PVEEHKN
+273 
-280 LRIWKGRS
+280 
-288 RDKKMKKLLTRN
+288 MKKLLTRN

-693 TFNLT
+693 TFNLA

-703 TPDINIHIRL
+703 TPDINIHVRL
-713 KNADADNQ
+713 KNADTDNQ

>member
-1 MQLWDKLAEYAKNF
+1 
-15 SSYRTTM
+15 
-22 DFGDVAEILIIAVL
+22 
-36 LYYTLV
+36 
-42 WMKTTR
+42 
-48 AWILLKGLIV
+48 
-58 ILAFLLLAYFFRMT
+58 
-72 TILWMAQN
+72 
-80 VLGFA
+80 
-85 VTALIVVLQPELR
+85 
-98 KALEELG
+98 
-105 KKNII
+105 
-110 SSVLPFDNSHRV
+110 
-122 NEEFSEKTINE
+122 
-133 ITKACVEMGKVRT
+133 
-146 GALIVIEQKVSLR
+146 
-159 DYERTGIDVDGIVTS
+159 
-174 QLLIN
+174 
-179 IFEHNTPLHDGAVI
+179 
-193 IQGNR
+193 
-198 VVSAT
+198 
-203 CYLPLSDNLGL
+203 
-214 SKELGTRHRAGVG
+214 
-227 ISEITDSLT
+227 
-236 IIVSEETGKISV
+236 
-248 AYEGELERNLD
+248 
-259 ADSLRDRMHKILNN
+259 
-273 PVEEHKN
+273 
-280 LRIWKGRS
+280 
-288 RDKKMKKLLTRN
+288 MKKLLTRN

-388 TDINTIAITYYCENI
+388 TDINTITITYYCENI

-693 TFNLT
+693 TFNLA

-713 KNADADNQ
+713 KNADTDNQ

>member
-1 MQLWDKLAEYAKNF
+1 
-15 SSYRTTM
+15 
-22 DFGDVAEILIIAVL
+22 
-36 LYYTLV
+36 
-42 WMKTTR
+42 
-48 AWILLKGLIV
+48 
-58 ILAFLLLAYFFRMT
+58 
-72 TILWMAQN
+72 
-80 VLGFA
+80 
-85 VTALIVVLQPELR
+85 
-98 KALEELG
+98 
-105 KKNII
+105 
-110 SSVLPFDNSHRV
+110 
-122 NEEFSEKTINE
+122 
-133 ITKACVEMGKVRT
+133 
-146 GALIVIEQKVSLR
+146 
-159 DYERTGIDVDGIVTS
+159 
-174 QLLIN
+174 
-179 IFEHNTPLHDGAVI
+179 
-193 IQGNR
+193 
-198 VVSAT
+198 
-203 CYLPLSDNLGL
+203 
-214 SKELGTRHRAGVG
+214 
-227 ISEITDSLT
+227 
-236 IIVSEETGKISV
+236 
-248 AYEGELERNLD
+248 
-259 ADSLRDRMHKILNN
+259 
-273 PVEEHKN
+273 
-280 LRIWKGRS
+280 
-288 RDKKMKKLLTRN
+288 MKKLLTRN
-300 LGLKLASLLL
+300 LGLKLASLVL

-333 QVRLINTELLDEEGK
+333 QVRLVNTELLEEEGK

-549 VRIAGTVSTLV
+549 VRIAGTASALV

-577 SDNLVDIINLKEY
+577 SGDLVDIINLKEY
-590 LPANVRLAD
+590 LPSNVRLAD
-599 KSFDGKITATVYIEP
+599 KGFDGKITATVYIEP
-614 IVSKDLTVAA
+614 IDTKDLTIPAD
-624 ENISVTGV
+624 NISITGV
-632 PDGMEAEITST
+632 PDGMEAEVTST

-649 TVSGLSRDVSILH
+649 TVSGLTRDVSILR

-682 ELTPGT
+682 ELPPGN

-693 TFNLT
+693 TFNLA

-703 TPDINIHIRL
+703 APDINIHVRL
-713 KNADADNQ
+713 KNADTDNQ

>member
-1 MQLWDKLAEYAKNF
+1 
-15 SSYRTTM
+15 
-22 DFGDVAEILIIAVL
+22 
-36 LYYTLV
+36 
-42 WMKTTR
+42 
-48 AWILLKGLIV
+48 
-58 ILAFLLLAYFFRMT
+58 
-72 TILWMAQN
+72 
-80 VLGFA
+80 
-85 VTALIVVLQPELR
+85 
-98 KALEELG
+98 
-105 KKNII
+105 
-110 SSVLPFDNSHRV
+110 
-122 NEEFSEKTINE
+122 
-133 ITKACVEMGKVRT
+133 
-146 GALIVIEQKVSLR
+146 
-159 DYERTGIDVDGIVTS
+159 
-174 QLLIN
+174 
-179 IFEHNTPLHDGAVI
+179 
-193 IQGNR
+193 
-198 VVSAT
+198 
-203 CYLPLSDNLGL
+203 
-214 SKELGTRHRAGVG
+214 
-227 ISEITDSLT
+227 
-236 IIVSEETGKISV
+236 
-248 AYEGELERNLD
+248 
-259 ADSLRDRMHKILNN
+259 
-273 PVEEHKN
+273 
-280 LRIWKGRS
+280 
-288 RDKKMKKLLTRN
+288 MKKLLTRN

-333 QVRLINTELLDEEGK
+333 QVRLINTELLEEEGK

-590 LPANVRLAD
+590 LPANVILAD

-693 TFNLT
+693 TFNLA

-703 TPDINIHIRL
+703 VPDINIHIRL
-713 KNADADNQ
+713 KNADTDNQ

>member
-1 MQLWDKLAEYAKNF
+1 
-15 SSYRTTM
+15 
-22 DFGDVAEILIIAVL
+22 
-36 LYYTLV
+36 
-42 WMKTTR
+42 
-48 AWILLKGLIV
+48 
-58 ILAFLLLAYFFRMT
+58 
-72 TILWMAQN
+72 
-80 VLGFA
+80 
-85 VTALIVVLQPELR
+85 
-98 KALEELG
+98 
-105 KKNII
+105 
-110 SSVLPFDNSHRV
+110 
-122 NEEFSEKTINE
+122 
-133 ITKACVEMGKVRT
+133 
-146 GALIVIEQKVSLR
+146 
-159 DYERTGIDVDGIVTS
+159 
-174 QLLIN
+174 
-179 IFEHNTPLHDGAVI
+179 
-193 IQGNR
+193 
-198 VVSAT
+198 
-203 CYLPLSDNLGL
+203 
-214 SKELGTRHRAGVG
+214 
-227 ISEITDSLT
+227 
-236 IIVSEETGKISV
+236 
-248 AYEGELERNLD
+248 
-259 ADSLRDRMHKILNN
+259 
-273 PVEEHKN
+273 
-280 LRIWKGRS
+280 
-288 RDKKMKKLLTRN
+288 MKKLLTRN

-322 DPKDTVTFNNI
+322 DPKVTVTFNNI

-693 TFNLT
+693 TFNLA

-713 KNADADNQ
+713 KNADTDNQ

>member
-1 MQLWDKLAEYAKNF
+1 
-15 SSYRTTM
+15 
-22 DFGDVAEILIIAVL
+22 
-36 LYYTLV
+36 
-42 WMKTTR
+42 
-48 AWILLKGLIV
+48 
-58 ILAFLLLAYFFRMT
+58 
-72 TILWMAQN
+72 
-80 VLGFA
+80 
-85 VTALIVVLQPELR
+85 
-98 KALEELG
+98 
-105 KKNII
+105 
-110 SSVLPFDNSHRV
+110 
-122 NEEFSEKTINE
+122 
-133 ITKACVEMGKVRT
+133 
-146 GALIVIEQKVSLR
+146 
-159 DYERTGIDVDGIVTS
+159 
-174 QLLIN
+174 
-179 IFEHNTPLHDGAVI
+179 
-193 IQGNR
+193 
-198 VVSAT
+198 
-203 CYLPLSDNLGL
+203 
-214 SKELGTRHRAGVG
+214 
-227 ISEITDSLT
+227 
-236 IIVSEETGKISV
+236 
-248 AYEGELERNLD
+248 
-259 ADSLRDRMHKILNN
+259 
-273 PVEEHKN
+273 
-280 LRIWKGRS
+280 
-288 RDKKMKKLLTRN
+288 MKKLLTRN
-300 LGLKLASLLL
+300 LGLKLASLVL

-333 QVRLINTELLDEEGK
+333 QVRLVNTELLEEEGK

-363 TGPQSIVKSELRRSD
+363 TGPQSIVKSELRRND

-693 TFNLT
+693 TFNLA

-713 KNADADNQ
+713 KNADTDNQ

>member
-1 MQLWDKLAEYAKNF
+1 
-15 SSYRTTM
+15 
-22 DFGDVAEILIIAVL
+22 
-36 LYYTLV
+36 
-42 WMKTTR
+42 
-48 AWILLKGLIV
+48 
-58 ILAFLLLAYFFRMT
+58 
-72 TILWMAQN
+72 
-80 VLGFA
+80 
-85 VTALIVVLQPELR
+85 
-98 KALEELG
+98 
-105 KKNII
+105 
-110 SSVLPFDNSHRV
+110 
-122 NEEFSEKTINE
+122 
-133 ITKACVEMGKVRT
+133 
-146 GALIVIEQKVSLR
+146 
-159 DYERTGIDVDGIVTS
+159 
-174 QLLIN
+174 
-179 IFEHNTPLHDGAVI
+179 
-193 IQGNR
+193 
-198 VVSAT
+198 
-203 CYLPLSDNLGL
+203 
-214 SKELGTRHRAGVG
+214 
-227 ISEITDSLT
+227 
-236 IIVSEETGKISV
+236 
-248 AYEGELERNLD
+248 
-259 ADSLRDRMHKILNN
+259 
-273 PVEEHKN
+273 
-280 LRIWKGRS
+280 
-288 RDKKMKKLLTRN
+288 MKKLLTRN

-577 SDNLVDIINLKEY
+577 TDNLVDIINLKEY
-590 LPANVRLAD
+590 LPSNVRLAD
-599 KSFDGKITATVYIEP
+599 KNFDGKITATVYIEP
-614 IVSKDLTVAA
+614 IVSKDITVAA

-649 TVSGLSRDVSILH
+649 TVSGLSRDVSILR

-693 TFNLT
+693 TFNLA

-713 KNADADNQ
+713 KNADTDNQ